1 MIRYIEMG
9 LAALRSLVAID
20 STETD
25 DEWDRLA
32 LVCAVER
39 VRSMQLAYEIQELT
53 RMGLAAQACY
63 DSLALTR

>member
-1 MIRYIEMG
+1 MISYILRG

-20 STETD
+20 SVETD

-39 VRSMQLAYEIQELT
+39 VKTMQLAYEIHKEYKAG
-53 RMGLAAQACY
+53 MAAQARY

>member
-53 RMGLAAQACY
+53 RMGLAAQARY